1 MIRHSILVAV
11 IFIASAKVCAAD
23 NYCLLTNIY
32 QKTSH
37 IYSDFVFCGKLRTPE
52 YFFLGVRGG
61 GVNFE
66 LDGIHLE
73 RFMELVK
80 VVSNNYAAVAS
91 DWYSYETN
99 EMSRFTILS
108 AVAYLGYDSY
118 TNFVDRILEYSETD
132 VRTNYWRSLRFI
144 MSPYGTK
151 QENRLALNYENAT
164 VSNFFQRLRQQAI
177 NNGETNSINWCNDVL
192 SGEWKKDHLQME
204 AAGAL

>member
-1 MIRHSILVAV
+1 MSKILGF
-11 IFIASAKVCAAD
+11 IFLCIGCKLISFAD
-23 NYCLLTNIY
+23 PNILITNVYEKCLC
-32 QKTSH
+32 
-37 IYSDFVFCGKLRTPE
+37 VFQDYRLQGYAITPE
-52 YFFLGVRGG
+52 DRFLAVRGG

-118 TNFVDRILEYSETD
+118 TNFVDRIFEYSETD

-177 NNGETNSINWCNDVL
+177 NKGETNSVNWCNDVL

>member
-1 MIRHSILVAV
+1 MSKILGF
-11 IFIASAKVCAAD
+11 IFLCVGCKLISFAD
-23 NYCLLTNIY
+23 TNILITNVY
-32 QKTSH
+32 EKCLC
-37 IYSDFVFCGKLRTPE
+37 VFQDYRLQGYAITPE
-52 YFFLGVRGG
+52 DRFLAVRGG

-177 NNGETNSINWCNDVL
+177 NNGETNSVNWCNDVL

>member
-37 IYSDFVFCGKLRTPE
+37 LYSDFVFCGKLRTPE

-151 QENRLALNYENAT
+151 QENRLTLNYEHAT

-177 NNGETNSINWCNDVL
+177 NNGETNSVNWCNDVL

>member
-37 IYSDFVFCGKLRTPE
+37 LYSDFVFCGRLRTPE

-151 QENRLALNYENAT
+151 QENRLALNCENAT

-177 NNGETNSINWCNDVL
+177 NNGETNSVNWCNDVL

>member
-1 MIRHSILVAV
+1 MSKILGF
-11 IFIASAKVCAAD
+11 IFLCVGCKLISFAD
-23 NYCLLTNIY
+23 PNILITNVYEKCLC
-32 QKTSH
+32 
-37 IYSDFVFCGKLRTPE
+37 VFQDYRLQGYAITPE
-52 YFFLGVRGG
+52 DRFLAVRGG

-66 LDGIHLE
+66 LDGIYLE

-80 VVSNNYAAVAS
+80 VVSNNYVAVAS

-118 TNFVDRILEYSETD
+118 TNFVDRIFEYSETD

-177 NNGETNSINWCNDVL
+177 NNGETNSVNWCNDVL

>member
-11 IFIASAKVCAAD
+11 IFIASAKVCVAD

-144 MSPYGTK
+144 TSPYGTK

-177 NNGETNSINWCNDVL
+177 NNGETNSVNWCNDVL

>member
-1 MIRHSILVAV
+1 MIKHMTFAATILFANMCVADD
-11 IFIASAKVCAAD
+11 S
-23 NYCLLTNIY
+23 CLLTNVY
-32 QKTSH
+32 QKVHH
-37 IYSDFVFCGKLRTPE
+37 IYSDYVFCGRLRTPE
-52 YFFLGVRGG
+52 YFFSGVRGG
-61 GVNFE
+61 GVDFE
-66 LDGIHLE
+66 LDGVHLE
-73 RFMELVK
+73 RFMELVN
-80 VVSNNYAAVAS
+80 VVSNNYGTIAS
-91 DWYSYETN
+91 NWYAYETN

-118 TNFVDRILEYSETD
+118 TNFVDRIFEYSETD

-177 NNGETNSINWCNDVL
+177 NNGETNSVNWCNDVL

>member
-1 MIRHSILVAV
+1 MSKILGF
-11 IFIASAKVCAAD
+11 IFLCIGCKLISFAD
-23 NYCLLTNIY
+23 PNILITNVYEKCLC
-32 QKTSH
+32 
-37 IYSDFVFCGKLRTPE
+37 VFQDYRLQGYAITPE
-52 YFFLGVRGG
+52 DRFLAVRGG

-132 VRTNYWRSLRFI
+132 VRANYWRSLRFI

-177 NNGETNSINWCNDVL
+177 NNGETNSVNWCNDVL

>member
-37 IYSDFVFCGKLRTPE
+37 LYSDFVFCGKLRTPE

-177 NNGETNSINWCNDVL
+177 NNGETNSVNWCNDVL

>member
-37 IYSDFVFCGKLRTPE
+37 IYSDFVFCGRLRTPE

-73 RFMELVK
+73 GFMELVK

-151 QENRLALNYENAT
+151 QENRLALNCENAT

-177 NNGETNSINWCNDVL
+177 NNGETNSVNWCNDVL